1 MLSVCGT
8 GEMGSYR
15 GEPGAGGRMLYWP
28 VAVLG
33 VLDGLSAGWFP
44 FRFRSAPFCVAVRR
58 HPPMHGV
65 KGARLALAL
74 LLAGPAH
81 ALGQPAEQQEQEA
94 EASDPKTRGPDEPS
108 DPAAYPFEI
117 VEDVTQGTEPASADV
132 TGQLGVTDE
141 DYVPE
146 VFQYRRRGAQPTQRE
161 LSGEHRSTALTEF
174 RVIDL
179 AVDPG
184 DTVRAIARV
193 EPAFEKGRRF
203 VAEFWSQEYG
213 RASVI
218 YVNFKPHEKD
228 KKLYLGRG
236 KVDRHHPGGRYNVGS
251 TMITD
256 EHGHKKAYST
266 EFNPVMRAPDG
277 SPAYFVVSENP
288 AADVTPP
295 TLRSL
300 EILTPEAGVGETI
313 RVEAFAEDNLAG
325 PTQARAVFV
334 SPTGK
339 RAVRA
344 DLIGDAR
351 RPGRFLGAFAIP
363 EWYEGGLW
371 KVQKVELYDA
381 ARNSAL
387 LFAATSPVLRDLTV
401 LIAENPEKRDDEA
414 PVLLA
419 VELPQRE
426 ALASESVPV
435 AALVEDNLSGVDKVY
450 ISFQSPSGAD
460 LVRVEL
466 ESRNPPLNRPSLVP
480 QPNVFRGTLKL
491 EEWQERGV
499 YTVSRLNISDRAQN
513 YLNLNPA
520 RDEEIR
526 DLVVEFLPGKKERAG
541 AETKR
546 QP

>member
-1 MLSVCGT
+1 MMVRFAVLAALFAASAAAQPR
-8 GEMGSYR
+8 EPR
-15 GEPGAGGRMLYWP
+15 GEGEKDRDDKA
-28 VAVLG
+28 
-33 VLDGLSAGWFP
+33 
-44 FRFRSAPFCVAVRR
+44 
-58 HPPMHGV
+58 
-65 KGARLALAL
+65 
-74 LLAGPAH
+74 
-81 ALGQPAEQQEQEA
+81 AE
-94 EASDPKTRGPDEPS
+94 
-108 DPAAYPFEI
+108 YPFEI
-117 VEDVTQGTEPASADV
+117 VEDVTMGTEPASADV
-132 TGQLGVTDE
+132 TGQLGVANE

-146 VFQYRRRGAQPTQRE
+146 VFQYRRRGAQTAQRE
-161 LSGEHRSTALTEF
+161 LSGDHRSTALTEF

-213 RASVI
+213 RASVL
-218 YVNFKPHEKD
+218 YMNFKPHEKD
-228 KKLYLGRG
+228 RNLYLGRG
-236 KVDRHHPGGRYNVGS
+236 RVDRHHPGGRYNVGS

-256 EHGHKKAYST
+256 EHGRKKAYST
-266 EFNPVMRAPDG
+266 EFNPVMRAEDG

-288 AADVTPP
+288 EADVTPP

-300 EILTPEAGVGETI
+300 DILTPEVGVGETI

-334 SPTGK
+334 SPSG
-339 RAVRA
+339 RRSVRA

-351 RPGRFLGAFAIP
+351 RPGRFLGAFSVP

-371 KVQKVELYDA
+371 RVQKVELYDA

-387 LFAATSPVLRDLTV
+387 IFAATSPVLVEASV
-401 LIAENPEKRDDEA
+401 LVEADPDRRDDEA

-426 ALASESVPV
+426 ALASESIPV

-450 ISFQSPSGAD
+450 VSFRSPSGAD

-480 QPNVFRGTLKL
+480 QPNVFRGALKI
-491 EEWQERGV
+491 EAWRERGT
-499 YTVSRLNISDRAQN
+499 YTVSRVNISDRAQN
-513 YLNLNPA
+513 YLNLNPV
-520 RDEEIR
+520 RDEAIR
-526 DLVVEFLPGKKERAG
+526 GLEVVFLPDKQRTR
-541 AETKR
+541 AETR
-546 QP
+546 R

>member
-1 MLSVCGT
+1 MTVRFVVLAALVGASVSLAQPPEPQT
-8 GEMGSYR
+8 GRQVGATGRDES
-15 GEPGAGGRMLYWP
+15 GEER
-28 VAVLG
+28 
-33 VLDGLSAGWFP
+33 D
-44 FRFRSAPFCVAVRR
+44 RAP
-58 HPPMHGV
+58 
-65 KGARLALAL
+65 
-74 LLAGPAH
+74 
-81 ALGQPAEQQEQEA
+81 
-94 EASDPKTRGPDEPS
+94 
-108 DPAAYPFEI
+108 DPAAYPFAI
-117 VEDVTQGTEPASADV
+117 IEDVTQGTEPASADV
-132 TGQLGVTDE
+132 TGQLGVADE
-141 DYVPE
+141 DYIPE
-146 VFQYRRRGAQPTQRE
+146 VFQYRRRGAQPAQRA

-179 AVDPG
+179 EVDPG

-228 KKLYLGRG
+228 NNLYLGRG

-288 AADVTPP
+288 EADVTPP

-300 EILTPEAGVGETI
+300 EILTPEARVGETI

-325 PTQARAVFV
+325 PTQARAVFT
-334 SPTGK
+334 SPSG
-339 RAVRA
+339 RRSVRA

-351 RPGRFLGAFAIP
+351 RPGRFLGAFSIP
-363 EWYEGGLW
+363 EWYEGGRW
-371 KVQKVELYDA
+371 TVQKVELHDA

-387 LFAATSPVLRDLTV
+387 IFAATAPVLADLGV
-401 LIAENPEKRDDEA
+401 LVRENPERRDDEP

-419 VELPQRE
+419 MELPQRE
-426 ALASESVPV
+426 ALASEPIPV

-450 ISFQSPSGAD
+450 VSFQSPSGAD

-480 QPNVFRGTLKL
+480 QPNVFRGALKI
-491 EEWQERGV
+491 EKWRERGT
-499 YTVSRLNISDRAQN
+499 YSVSRVNISDRAQN
-513 YLNLNPA
+513 YLNLNPV
-520 RDEEIR
+520 RDEEVR
-526 DLVVEFLPGKKERAG
+526 GLEVVFLPEESKRPRAT
-541 AETKR
+541 EPSP
-546 QP
+546 Q

>member
-1 MLSVCGT
+1 MRRTLQL
-8 GEMGSYR
+8 
-15 GEPGAGGRMLYWP
+15 A
-28 VAVLG
+28 
-33 VLDGLSAGWFP
+33 
-44 FRFRSAPFCVAVRR
+44 RSAAGRSLPFLFLF
-58 HPPMHGV
+58 PT
-65 KGARLALAL
+65 LAP
-74 LLAGPAH
+74 GF
-81 ALGQPAEQQEQEA
+81 GQPPERADARHKEA
-94 EASDPKTRGPDEPS
+94 GREEKI

-117 VEDVTQGTEPASADV
+117 VDDVTQGTEPASADV
-132 TGQLGVTDE
+132 TGQLGVSDE
-141 DYVPE
+141 DYIPE
-146 VFQYRRRGAQPTQRE
+146 VFQYRRRGAQLAQRE
-161 LSGEHRSTALTEF
+161 LSGDHRSTALTEF

-179 AVDPG
+179 EVDPG
-184 DTVRAIARV
+184 DTVRAIAKV

-228 KKLYLGRG
+228 KNLYLGRG

-266 EFNPVMRAPDG
+266 EFNPVLRAGDG
-277 SPAYFVVSENP
+277 SPAFFVVSENP
-288 AADVTPP
+288 DADVTPP
-295 TLRSL
+295 TLRSV
-300 EILTPEAGVGETI
+300 EVLTPEVGASETI

-334 SPTGK
+334 SPSGK

-344 DLIGDAR
+344 DLIGDSR
-351 RPGRFLGAFAIP
+351 RPGRFRGAFSIP

-371 KVQKVELYDA
+371 RIQKVELYDA

-387 LFAATSPVLRDLTV
+387 IFAATSPALAEASVLV
-401 LIAENPEKRDDEA
+401 AENPDKRDDEA

-426 ALASESVPV
+426 ALASESIPV

-450 ISFQSPSGAD
+450 VSFRSPSGAD

-480 QPNVFRGTLKL
+480 QPNVFRGVLKI
-491 EEWQERGV
+491 EEWRERGT
-499 YTVSRLNISDRAQN
+499 YTVSRVNISDRARN
-513 YLNLNPA
+513 YLNLNPV

-526 DLVVEFLPGKKERAG
+526 GLSVVFLPEEKKEGTAT
-541 AETKR
+541 EKSK
-546 QP
+546 P

>member
-1 MLSVCGT
+1 MLLRSCG
-8 GEMGSYR
+8 R
-15 GEPGAGGRMLYWP
+15 KRVLLLPAGL
-28 VAVLG
+28 A
-33 VLDGLSAGWFP
+33 
-44 FRFRSAPFCVAVRR
+44 
-58 HPPMHGV
+58 
-65 KGARLALAL
+65 ALAA
-74 LLAGPAH
+74 AGA
-81 ALGQPAEQQEQEA
+81 AFGQPPEGPPPEEQTPEEQANTAE
-94 EASDPKTRGPDEPS
+94 
-108 DPAAYPFEI
+108 YPFEI
-117 VEDVTQGTEPASADV
+117 VEDVTMGTEPASADV
-132 TGQLGVTDE
+132 TGQLGVADE

-146 VFQYRRRGAQPTQRE
+146 VFQYRRRGAQTAQRE
-161 LSGEHRSTALTEF
+161 LSGDHRSTALTEF

-179 AVDPG
+179 GVDPG

-203 VAEFWSQEYG
+203 VAEFWSQDYG

-218 YVNFKPHEKD
+218 YMNFKPHEKD
-228 KKLYLGRG
+228 RKLYLGRG
-236 KVDRHHPGGRYNVGS
+236 RVDRHHPGGRYNVGS

-256 EHGHKKAYST
+256 EHGRKKAYST
-266 EFNPVMRAPDG
+266 EFNPVMRAEDG

-288 AADVTPP
+288 EADVTPP

-300 EILTPEAGVGETI
+300 EILTPEVGVGETI

-334 SPTGK
+334 SPSG
-339 RAVRA
+339 RRSVRA

-351 RPGRFLGAFAIP
+351 RPGRFLGAFSIP

-371 KVQKVELYDA
+371 RVQKVELYDA

-387 LFAATSPVLRDLTV
+387 IFAATSPVLADSSV
-401 LIAENPEKRDDEA
+401 LVDADPDRRDDEA

-426 ALASESVPV
+426 ALASESIPV

-450 ISFQSPSGAD
+450 VSFRSPSGAD

-480 QPNVFRGTLKL
+480 QPNVFRGTLKI
-491 EEWQERGV
+491 EAWRERGT
-499 YTVSRLNISDRAQN
+499 YTVSRVNISDRAQN
-513 YLNLNPA
+513 YLNLNPV
-520 RDEEIR
+520 RDEAIR
-526 DLVVEFLPGKKERAG
+526 GLEVVFLPDQTRKRAATER
-541 AETKR
+541 R
-546 QP
+546 QPSP

>member
-1 MLSVCGT
+1 MTVRFVVL
-8 GEMGSYR
+8 
-15 GEPGAGGRMLYWP
+15 
-28 VAVLG
+28 AVLYG
-33 VLDGLSAGWFP
+33 ASVGLAQPPESQTG
-44 FRFRSAPFCVAVRR
+44 RRSAEA
-58 HPPMHGV
+58 GQAK
-65 KGARLALAL
+65 KG
-74 LLAGPAH
+74 
-81 ALGQPAEQQEQEA
+81 EQEDRIA
-94 EASDPKTRGPDEPS
+94 

-117 VEDVTQGTEPASADV
+117 VDDVTRGTEPASADV
-132 TGQLGVTDE
+132 TGQLGVADE
-141 DYVPE
+141 DYIPE
-146 VFQYRRRGAQPTQRE
+146 VFQYRRRGAQPSQRE

-179 AVDPG
+179 EVDPG

-218 YVNFKPHEKD
+218 YMNFKPHGKD
-228 KKLYLGRG
+228 KNLYLGRG
-236 KVDRHHPGGRYNVGS
+236 KVDRHHPGGRYNAGS

-288 AADVTPP
+288 AADVIPP

-300 EILTPEAGVGETI
+300 EILTPEVSVGETI

-325 PTQARAVFV
+325 PTQARALFT
-334 SPTGK
+334 SPSG
-339 RAVRA
+339 RRSVRA

-351 RPGRFLGAFAIP
+351 NPGRFLGAFSIP
-363 EWYEGGLW
+363 EWYEGGRW
-371 KVQKVELYDA
+371 AVQKVELYDA

-387 LFAATSPVLRDLTV
+387 IFAATAPVLAGLGV
-401 LIAENPEKRDDEA
+401 VVHENPEKRDDEA

-426 ALASESVPV
+426 ALAGESIPV

-450 ISFQSPSGAD
+450 VSFQSRSGAD

-480 QPNVFRGTLKL
+480 QPNVFRGALKIA
-491 EEWQERGV
+491 EWQERGA
-499 YTVSRLNISDRAQN
+499 YTVSRVNISDRAQN
-513 YLNLNPA
+513 YLNLNPV

-526 DLVVEFLPGKKERAG
+526 GLEVVFLPEDN
-541 AETKR
+541 AEPAATPKSR
-546 QP
+546 

>member
-1 MLSVCGT
+1 MMVRFVVLAALLGASPALAQPREPQRAED
-8 GEMGSYR
+8 GEEKKG
-15 GEPGAGGRMLYWP
+15 
-28 VAVLG
+28 
-33 VLDGLSAGWFP
+33 
-44 FRFRSAPFCVAVRR
+44 RSAKA
-58 HPPMHGV
+58 
-65 KGARLALAL
+65 
-74 LLAGPAH
+74 
-81 ALGQPAEQQEQEA
+81 AE
-94 EASDPKTRGPDEPS
+94 
-108 DPAAYPFEI
+108 YPFEI
-117 VEDVTQGTEPASADV
+117 VEDVTMGTEPASADV
-132 TGQLGVTDE
+132 TGQLGVADE

-146 VFQYRRRGAQPTQRE
+146 VFQYRRRGTQPAQGDLT
-161 LSGEHRSTALTEF
+161 GDHRSTALTEF

-179 AVDPG
+179 EVDPG

-228 KKLYLGRG
+228 KNLYLGRG

-266 EFNPVMRAPDG
+266 EFNPVMRAEDG

-288 AADVTPP
+288 EADVTPP
-295 TLRSL
+295 TLRSV
-300 EILTPEAGVGETI
+300 EILTPEVGVGETI

-325 PTQARAVFV
+325 PTQARAVFT
-334 SPTGK
+334 SPSGR

-351 RPGRFLGAFAIP
+351 RPGRFLGAFSIP
-363 EWYEGGLW
+363 EWYEGGRW
-371 KVQKVELYDA
+371 QIQKVELYDA

-387 LFAATSPVLRDLTV
+387 IFASTSPVLAEVSV
-401 LIAENPEKRDDEA
+401 LVEEDPDRRDDQPPA
-414 PVLLA
+414 LLA
-419 VELPQRE
+419 IELPQRE
-426 ALASESVPV
+426 APAGESIPV

-480 QPNVFRGTLKL
+480 QPNVFRGVLKI
-491 EEWQERGV
+491 EEWRERGT
-499 YTVSRLNISDRAQN
+499 YTVSRVNLSDRARN
-513 YLNLNPA
+513 YLNLNPV
-520 RDEEIR
+520 RDEAVRGLE
-526 DLVVEFLPGKKERAG
+526 VVFLPAKEKEATE
-541 AETKR
+541 AERR
-546 QP
+546 QR

>member
-1 MLSVCGT
+1 MTVC
-8 GEMGSYR
+8 
-15 GEPGAGGRMLYWP
+15 L
-28 VAVLG
+28 VVLAA
-33 VLDGLSAGWFP
+33 LL
-44 FRFRSAPFCVAVRR
+44 
-58 HPPMHGV
+58 
-65 KGARLALAL
+65 GARFGVSGASAQPPEPQREGK
-74 LLAGPAH
+74 AGD
-81 ALGQPAEQQEQEA
+81 AEDRDAKAA
-94 EASDPKTRGPDEPS
+94 E
-108 DPAAYPFEI
+108 YPFAI
-117 VEDVTQGTEPASADV
+117 VEDVTMGTEPASADV
-132 TGQLGVTDE
+132 TGQLGVADE

-146 VFQYRRRGAQPTQRE
+146 VFQYRRRGTQPVQGD
-161 LSGEHRSTALTEF
+161 LSGNHRSTALTEF
-174 RVIDL
+174 RVLDRE
-179 AVDPG
+179 VDPG

-193 EPAFEKGRRF
+193 ERAFEQGRRF

-218 YVNFKPHEKD
+218 YMNFKPHEKD
-228 KKLYLGRG
+228 RKLYLGRG

-256 EHGHKKAYST
+256 EHGRKKAYST
-266 EFNPVMRAPDG
+266 EFNPVLRAPDG
-277 SPAYFVVSENP
+277 SPAHFVVAENP

-300 EILTPEAGVGETI
+300 EILTPEASVGETI

-325 PTQARAVFV
+325 PTQARAVFT
-334 SPTGK
+334 SPSGR

-351 RPGRFLGAFAIP
+351 NPGRFLGAFAIP
-363 EWYEGGLW
+363 EWYEGGRW
-371 KVQKVELYDA
+371 TVQKVELYDA

-387 LFAATSPVLRDLTV
+387 IFAATAPVLADLGV
-401 LIAENPEKRDDEA
+401 LVHENPEKRDDDP

-426 ALASESVPV
+426 ARASESIPV
-435 AALVEDNLSGVDKVY
+435 AALVEDNRSGVDKVFV
-450 ISFQSPSGAD
+450 SFQSPSGAD

-480 QPNVFRGTLKL
+480 QPNVFRGALKI
-491 EEWQERGV
+491 EKWQERGA
-499 YTVSRLNISDRAQN
+499 YSVSRVNLSDRARN
-513 YLNLNPA
+513 YRNLNPV

-526 DLVVEFLPGKKERAG
+526 GLEVVFLPEAKREPA
-541 AETKR
+541 ATEKR

>member
-1 MLSVCGT
+1 M
-8 GEMGSYR
+8 
-15 GEPGAGGRMLYWP
+15 
-28 VAVLG
+28 
-33 VLDGLSAGWFP
+33 D
-44 FRFRSAPFCVAVRR
+44 
-58 HPPMHGV
+58 
-65 KGARLALAL
+65 ARAARKPTKAKEKIRIL
-74 LLAGPAH
+74 
-81 ALGQPAEQQEQEA
+81 
-94 EASDPKTRGPDEPS
+94 
-108 DPAAYPFEI
+108 AAYPFEI

-132 TGQLGVTDE
+132 TGQLGVSDE
-141 DYVPE
+141 DYIPE
-146 VFQYRRRGAQPTQRE
+146 VFQYRRRGAQLAQRE
-161 LSGEHRSTALTEF
+161 LSGDHRSTALTEF

-179 AVDPG
+179 EVDPG
-184 DTVRAIARV
+184 DTVRAIAKV

-228 KKLYLGRG
+228 KNLYLGRG
-236 KVDRHHPGGRYNVGS
+236 KVDRHQPGGRYNVGS

-266 EFNPVMRAPDG
+266 EFNPVLRAGDG
-277 SPAYFVVSENP
+277 SPAFFVVSENLD
-288 AADVTPP
+288 ADVTPP
-295 TLRSL
+295 TLRSV
-300 EILTPEAGVGETI
+300 EVLTPEVGVSETI

-334 SPTGK
+334 SPSGK

-344 DLIGDAR
+344 DLIGDSR
-351 RPGRFLGAFAIP
+351 RPGRFRGAFSIP

-371 KVQKVELYDA
+371 RVQKVELYDA

-387 LFAATSPVLRDLTV
+387 IFAATSPALAEASVLV
-401 LIAENPEKRDDEA
+401 AENPDKRDDEA

-426 ALASESVPV
+426 ALASESIPV

-450 ISFQSPSGAD
+450 VSFQSPSGAD

-466 ESRNPPLNRPSLVP
+466 ESKNPPLNRPSLVP
-480 QPNVFRGTLKL
+480 QPNVFRGVLKI
-491 EEWQERGV
+491 EEWRERGT
-499 YTVSRLNISDRAQN
+499 YTVSRVNISDRAQN
-513 YLNLNPA
+513 YLNLNPV

-526 DLVVEFLPGKKERAG
+526 GLEIVFLPEEKKEGTAT
-541 AETKR
+541 EKPE
-546 QP
+546 Q

>member
-1 MLSVCGT
+1 MVRFVVFAALV
-8 GEMGSYR
+8 
-15 GEPGAGGRMLYWP
+15 GA
-28 VAVLG
+28 
-33 VLDGLSAGWFP
+33 SA
-44 FRFRSAPFCVAVRR
+44 
-58 HPPMHGV
+58 
-65 KGARLALAL
+65 ALA
-74 LLAGPAH
+74 
-81 ALGQPAEQQEQEA
+81 QPPEPQREEEKDQGAKAAE
-94 EASDPKTRGPDEPS
+94 
-108 DPAAYPFEI
+108 YPFAI
-117 VEDVTQGTEPASADV
+117 VEDVTMGTEPASADV
-132 TGQLGVTDE
+132 TGQLGVADE

-146 VFQYRRRGAQPTQRE
+146 VFQYRRRGAQPVQDE
-161 LSGEHRSTALTEF
+161 LSGDHRSTALTEF

-179 AVDPG
+179 EVDPG

-218 YVNFKPHEKD
+218 YVNFKPHEAD

-236 KVDRHHPGGRYNVGS
+236 RVDRHHPGGRYNVGS

-256 EHGHKKAYST
+256 EHGRKKAYST

-288 AADVTPP
+288 EADVTPP

-300 EILTPEAGVGETI
+300 AILTPEVAVGETI
-313 RVEAFAEDNLAG
+313 RIEAFAEDNLAG
-325 PTQARAVFV
+325 PTQARAVFT
-334 SPTGK
+334 SPSGR

-344 DLIGDAR
+344 DLIGDGG
-351 RPGRFLGAFAIP
+351 RPGRFLGAFSIP

-371 KVQKVELYDA
+371 KIQKIELSDA

-387 LFAATSPVLRDLTV
+387 IFAATSPVLADVGV
-401 LIAENPEKRDDEA
+401 LVAENPELRDDEA

-419 VELPQRE
+419 LELPQRE
-426 ALASESVPV
+426 APAGESIPV

-450 ISFQSPSGAD
+450 VSFQSPSGAD

-480 QPNVFRGTLKL
+480 QPNVFRGVLKI
-491 EEWQERGV
+491 EEWRERGA
-499 YTVSRLNISDRAQN
+499 YTVSRVNLADRARN
-513 YLNLNPA
+513 YRNLNPV
-520 RDEEIR
+520 RDEEVR
-526 DLVVEFLPGKKERAG
+526 GLEVVFLPEEKTERKPAGKSR
-541 AETKR
+541 R
-546 QP
+546 

>member
-1 MLSVCGT
+1 MTVRFVVFAALFGASV
-8 GEMGSYR
+8 
-15 GEPGAGGRMLYWP
+15 
-28 VAVLG
+28 
-33 VLDGLSAGWFP
+33 GLAQRAES
-44 FRFRSAPFCVAVRR
+44 
-58 HPPMHGV
+58 
-65 KGARLALAL
+65 
-74 LLAGPAH
+74 
-81 ALGQPAEQQEQEA
+81 QPARQSEEA
-94 EASDPKTRGPDEPS
+94 GQAKTGKDKEGLA
-108 DPAAYPFEI
+108 DPAAYPFDI

-132 TGQLGVTDE
+132 TGQLGVPDE
-141 DYVPE
+141 DYIPE
-146 VFQYRRRGAQPTQRE
+146 VFQYRRRGTQPAQRE

-179 AVDPG
+179 EVDPG

-203 VAEFWSQEYG
+203 VAEFWSQVYG

-218 YVNFKPHEKD
+218 YMNFKPHEKD
-228 KKLYLGRG
+228 KNLYLGRG
-236 KVDRHHPGGRYNVGS
+236 RVDRHHPGGRYNVGS

-277 SPAYFVVSENP
+277 SPA
-288 AADVTPP
+288 ADVTPP

-300 EILTPEAGVGETI
+300 EILTPEAGVGDTI

-334 SPTGK
+334 SPSG
-339 RAVRA
+339 RRSVRA

-351 RPGRFLGAFAIP
+351 NPGRFLGAFSIP
-363 EWYEGGLW
+363 EWYEGGRW
-371 KVQKVELYDA
+371 TVQKVELYDA

-387 LFAATSPVLRDLTV
+387 IFAATAPVLADVGV
-401 LIAENPEKRDDEA
+401 LVHENPAKRDDEA

-426 ALASESVPV
+426 ALASESIPV

-450 ISFQSPSGAD
+450 VSFQSPSGAD

-466 ESRNPPLNRPSLVP
+466 ESKNPPLNRPSLVP
-480 QPNVFRGTLKL
+480 QPNVFRGALKI
-491 EEWQERGV
+491 EDWRERGT
-499 YTVSRLNISDRAQN
+499 YTVSRVNISDRAQN
-513 YLNLNPA
+513 YLNLNPV
-520 RDEEIR
+520 RDEEVR
-526 DLVVEFLPGKKERAG
+526 GLEVVFLPEERAQ
-541 AETKR
+541 ATTNPKTR
-546 QP
+546 